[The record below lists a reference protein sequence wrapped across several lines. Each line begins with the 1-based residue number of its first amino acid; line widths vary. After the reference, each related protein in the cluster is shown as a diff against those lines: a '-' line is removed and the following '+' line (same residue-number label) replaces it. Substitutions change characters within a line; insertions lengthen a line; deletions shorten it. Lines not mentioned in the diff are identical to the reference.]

1 MHAPAQGFVEPVRR
15 HDWRTIAPIAQ
26 PLSIV
31 VSPAASDRASPPAE
45 EGEAEEEEE
54 EEPSS
59 SRQQSSPVETKDAA
73 RIQHAKM
80 QGVIYVTGRSN
91 IRARQ
96 NSSWL
101 RRCAPDI
108 TSVLKV
114 WHPSSGS
121 SSCTESLPE
130 KAYMLDCRA
139 GEYFAMTASD
149 ATRHCGQIV
158 SAKTWCR
165 FLLEGVFVFLH
176 NNFQGWAMAQK
187 IPMDRLIEVGM
198 AVEL

>member
-1 MHAPAQGFVEPVRR
+1 MHALAQGFVEPVRR
-15 HDWRTIAPIAQ
+15 HDWRTLAPTAE
-26 PLSIV
+26 PLSVV
-31 VSPAASDRASPPAE
+31 VSPAASGRASPPAE
-45 EGEAEEEEE
+45 EGEADEEE

-108 TSVLKV
+108 PSVSQASY
-114 WHPSSGS
+114 PNSGS
-121 SSCTESLPE
+121 SSCAFPE
-130 KAYMLDCRA
+130 DAHMLDCRA
-139 GEYFAMTASD
+139 EECFATTSFRCHTALGLRPDSEMQ
-149 ATRHCGQIV
+149 ALVQV
-158 SAKTWCR
+158 PA
-165 FLLEGVFVFLH
+165 
-176 NNFQGWAMAQK
+176 
-187 IPMDRLIEVGM
+187 
-198 AVEL
+198 